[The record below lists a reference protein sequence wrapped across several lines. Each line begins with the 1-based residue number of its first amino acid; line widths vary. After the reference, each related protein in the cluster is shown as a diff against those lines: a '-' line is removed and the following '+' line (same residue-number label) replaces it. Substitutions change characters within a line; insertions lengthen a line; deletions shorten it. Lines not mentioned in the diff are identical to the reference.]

1 MDPSSRPP
9 VSLSSS
15 RPLTPIR
22 PTPRRRS
29 THDDTH
35 VHLDELNSFPRKGVT
50 NYKAK
55 MGKGYLTV
63 EAIWFFARA
72 HALNPK
78 EAHPQYMA
86 AALKAKFDRVS
97 LIERKDLLEYITGKV
112 DVSANVDVT
121 APALTAPEDEDADA
135 RGGRKRGAAGD
146 AMDVDDDE
154 NRAPIART
162 MHTRNSVL
170 QCDKDFSVVLGF
182 FGAAAGG
189 GGGGGDATGDGKKSS
204 SKRAKKPE
212 NIAPIKSNRFGDVK
226 QDEFMKEHLGEGFA
240 DLGIDV
246 NASFLDSKKPSRLA
260 SVTGGGGGGA
270 SGLGAAS
277 VRGAAALAA
286 DARRAAG
293 APAARG
299 SSRAAP
305 SAGSGKTR
313 RDPSEGAMPLIIVP
327 AGYGKALFNMYN
339 VAEFLANEKLVT
351 WDSVHKSGGKKHSN
365 IVFKR
370 RYKRD
375 RSIKYEVTDKAPD
388 KRSPDWARVVAVF
401 VSGKEWQFKNWPFK
415 GADDGDLVDC
425 FQKVKGFYA
434 QYDTDKAEDIIK
446 KWNVKTLRFQKNVR
460 HGDRA
465 QFEAF
470 WADVDAH
477 LELRRSKLAY

>member
-1 MDPSSRPP
+1 MDPLR
-9 VSLSSS
+9 L
-15 RPLTPIR
+15 IR
-22 PTPRRRS
+22 DYYVKGLLEKS

-189 GGGGGDATGDGKKSS
+189 GGGGDATGDGKK
-204 SKRAKKPE
+204 AKKPE

-277 VRGAAALAA
+277 
-286 DARRAAG
+286 
-293 APAARG
+293 
-299 SSRAAP
+299 
-305 SAGSGKTR
+305 TR

-401 VSGKEWQFKNWPFK
+401 VSGKEWQFKNWPFQ